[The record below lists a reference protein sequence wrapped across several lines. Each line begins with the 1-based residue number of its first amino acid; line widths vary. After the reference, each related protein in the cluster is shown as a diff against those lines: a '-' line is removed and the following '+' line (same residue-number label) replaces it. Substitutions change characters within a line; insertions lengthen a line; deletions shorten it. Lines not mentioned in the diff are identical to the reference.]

1 MAQTEIH
8 VEEASLKD
16 LKTALSTA
24 GESYQLNL
32 ARLTN
37 LMNEIT
43 NGDIK
48 GDPADELL
56 KKYQAKEDTLK
67 KISATIEEAA
77 EYLGLQTT
85 KFTDMIGELMSGM
98 K

>member
-1 MAQTEIH
+1 MAQTVIH
-8 VEEASLKD
+8 VEEASLND
-16 LKTALSTA
+16 LKHALATS
-24 GESYQLNL
+24 GESYQSNY

-43 NGDIK
+43 KGDIQ
-48 GDPADELL
+48 GELAEDLL
-56 KKYQAKEDTLK
+56 KKYQAKEATLK
-67 KISATIEEAA
+67 NISDTIEAAA

-85 KFTDMIGELMSGM
+85 KFTDMIGEVKSGM